1 MSEDLKPVT
10 FCYDVVSNNGIVRK
24 FNNIASVAIDEGR
37 LTLVSP
43 HGNIVA
49 SFSKWQESYAV
60 VNEEE
65 PVNPNINPPFTMV
78 PKDKELHATARHCT
92 MCGKSSTSYHLN
104 LCPRFNCSGV
114 LI

>member
-10 FCYDVVSNNGIVRK
+10 FFYDVVSNNGIVRK
-24 FNNIASVAIDEGR
+24 FNNIASVVIDDGK

-60 VNEEE
+60 VNEKETIK
-65 PVNPNINPPFTMV
+65 PNIKPPFTMV
-78 PKDKELHATARHCT
+78 PKDKGRHATARHCEI
-92 MCGKSSTSYHLN
+92 CGKESTMAHSDFCDN
-104 LCPRFNCSGV
+104 VRCSGW
-114 LI
+114 LT